1 MTEMAAAEPARRPWR
16 TLRDRLLTSPRF
28 QRLARAFPLTRPLVR
43 HYERQLFD
51 LVAGFTYS
59 QVLAAVVQLKVLDLL
74 AEAPRSADELSPHLG
89 LAPGAAATL
98 LDAATALRLVERDA
112 AGRYA
117 PGLLGTVLR
126 TQPGVQA
133 MVEHHALLYADLA
146 DPVALLRGQTR
157 PTALGRYWTYSGNP
171 AAAQLTPAQVASYST
186 LMSVTQ
192 QLIAGEILDAY
203 PVGRHRCLLDVGGG
217 EGSFLRAAAARAPQ
231 LRLMLYDLPAVV
243 ARAQAGFAAAGLAG
257 RAQCFAGDFRGAE
270 LPRGADALSLIRV
283 AFDHD
288 DATVLALLRA
298 AHAALDPGGTLLLA
312 EPMVVPG
319 RDEPSGAA
327 YFGLYLLAMGPGRP
341 RSADRLAALIRAA
354 GFDQVTPRPTRTPL
368 QVGLLSAR
376 RRASA

>member
-1 MTEMAAAEPARRPWR
+1 MTEMAAAEPARQPWR

-270 LPRGADALSLIRV
+270 LAAQRRPARRADPRRR
-283 AFDHD
+283 
-288 DATVLALLRA
+288 LRRG
-298 AHAALDPGGTLLLA
+298 HAATHPYPVA
-312 EPMVVPG
+312 
-319 RDEPSGAA
+319 
-327 YFGLYLLAMGPGRP
+327 GRP
-341 RSADRLAALIRAA
+341 ADRAPA
-354 GFDQVTPRPTRTPL
+354 GS
-368 QVGLLSAR
+368 GLSVVDKR
-376 RRASA
+376 RSGLVCRCSKQEKTLCVKKT